1 MQGCTRMQPVTIRR
15 QQRQQ
20 RRSTAAAAVALTV
33 YQQVHFRAGAAGW
46 HSQTLQERAEHEVAW
61 CGAAACEEASGTGN
75 VACKQDVGELSTMS
89 HCSCFWLV
97 MLRRQAP
104 VSMRAVWYTRSGM
117 RRLMW
122 PTATDRGARTAA
134 AQHWHA
140 CLVAPRRRKNADLN
154 FVH

>member
-33 YQQVHFRAGAAGW
+33 YQQVHLRAGAAGW

-75 VACKQDVGELSTMS
+75 VACKQDVGELSLLMLLVGDAPQAGTS
-89 HCSCFWLV
+89 VYACSV
-97 MLRRQAP
+97 VHSVGDEAP
-104 VSMRAVWYTRSGM
+104 
-117 RRLMW
+117 
-122 PTATDRGARTAA
+122 
-134 AQHWHA
+134 H
-140 CLVAPRRRKNADLN
+140 VAYC
-154 FVH
+154 H